1 MKPNN
6 ALIKSVSQELSQL
19 KFERY
24 WEGFWSASELLLSA
38 FSSSPTRAYRI
49 WMNLFKR
56 LPGIRD
62 YSIQQLQI
70 HLHTLMPILLPNC
83 SNSTVNTASLGRGS
97 RSWLIFWVESRVTL
111 SIAHLIPR
119 AINYHQINWADFSRR
134 QPVHFAR
141 DSISTVVERSHET
154 ESCSSRFSQ
163 VPHDLNS
170 ISKSTLWERKEK
182 FIKIVECVEFRGF
195 RAIQDFNLNI

>member
-19 KFERY
+19 KCERY
-24 WEGFWSASELLLSA
+24 WGGFWSASELLLSA
-38 FSSSPTRAYRI
+38 FSSSTTRAYRI

-56 LPGIRD
+56 LPGIQD
-62 YSIQQLQI
+62 YPLQQLQI

-119 AINYHQINWADFSRR
+119 AINYHQINWADFSR

-163 VPHDLNS
+163 VPHDLSS
-170 ISKSTLWERKEK
+170 ISKKHSLGKKREIRKD
-182 FIKIVECVEFRGF
+182 FRLRRISGLSRNSRF
-195 RAIQDFNLNI
+195 